1 MKVFFLQFLFSLF
14 LCSLSMGYEY
24 KKEITALGDKDYPP
38 HEFIDSSGKPSGFT
52 TDLLKAVA
60 GEMGFKVKI
69 ALCDWK
75 DARDALENGKCDI
88 VSMCYSAD
96 RAKYLDFS
104 VPHSHL
110 LGAIFVKTPSNIK
123 SIKDIRNKRVLVQE
137 KNILHD
143 YMLKNNFSKIT
154 AVTSDEKAIIMLSK
168 GDYDCALVFRSNALY
183 MIKKLR
189 INNVKEL
196 EKQYYKEPFIPV
208 DYCFAVKHENAPLLS
223 TLNEG
228 LRIIK
233 VKGIYKKIYDK
244 WFGILEPEPFP
255 FRKFIKYSLLVIS
268 PFLLVILFSFAWVKT
283 LNKKVAQKTAE
294 LQEEIAERKKIENA
308 LRASEEKH
316 RVLIENMNEA
326 VYHMSIPDGNFI
338 YLSKK
343 METVFGY
350 NLELLENNLFKKN
363 IVHPEFLDYFYVEWN
378 KLINGIVSPS
388 YTYKIIDSEGK
399 ERWIHQNNAGIYGED
414 GKTTGIIGCCE
425 NITDQVKAQEERESL
440 INKLEE
446 QNEELERFTY
456 TVSHDLKSPLTTIQ
470 GFVNLLKNESEINN
484 LKNLSHYLERISN
497 STNKMYNMLCELLE
511 FSRLGRVNNTK
522 TTFNFRELIFEV
534 IDSLSIVIANKKPN
548 FIIDQEFPDICADR
562 IRITEVM
569 VNLIE
574 NAIKFTSNNLQPEIE
589 IGNRKND
596 HETIF
601 FVRDNGIGI
610 DQKYKTKIFELF
622 SKLDPSTSGNGVG
635 LSIVKRIVE
644 LNGGRIWI
652 ESELNWGTT
661 FFFTLPTSEIKEN
674 KINH

>member
-1 MKVFFLQFLFSLF
+1 MKTVFTNILILFF
-14 LCSLSMGYEY
+14 LCSLSTGYEY
-24 KKEITALGDKDYPP
+24 KKEITAFGDKDYPP
-38 HEFIDSSGKPSGFT
+38 HEFIDSSGKPSGFNV
-52 TDLLKAVA
+52 DLLKAVA
-60 GEMGFKVKI
+60 KEMGFRVKI
-69 ALCDWK
+69 TLCDWK
-75 DARDALENGKCDI
+75 LARESLEKGKCD
-88 VSMCYSAD
+88 VLTGMYYSPERD
-96 RAKYLDFS
+96 KLVDFS
-104 VPHSHL
+104 VPHSYVS
-110 LGAIFVKTPSNIK
+110 GAVFVKNNSHIK
-123 SIKDIRNKRVLVQE
+123 SIQRIKNKKVLVQE
-137 KNILHD
+137 KDILHD
-143 YMLKNNFSKIT
+143 YAINHKFSNII
-154 AVTSDEKAIIMLSK
+154 AVDTPETSIIKLSK
-168 GDYDCALVFRSNALY
+168 GDYDCALLARAQGLY
-183 MIKKLR
+183 LINKLK
-189 INNVKEL
+189 INNIRVLDKPLFTTE
-196 EKQYYKEPFIPV
+196 
-208 DYCFAVKHENAPLLS
+208 YCFAVTDKNIRLLAR
-223 TLNEG
+223 LDEG
-228 LRIIK
+228 LRIVK
-233 VKGIYKKIYDK
+233 VKGIYRQLYDK

-294 LQEEIAERKKIENA
+294 LQEEIAERKKIEIA

-326 VYHMSIPDGNFI
+326 VYYMSIPDGNYI

-343 METVFGY
+343 IGAVFGY
-350 NLELLENNLFKKN
+350 KMENFTNKILLIKD
-363 IVHPEFLDYFYVEWN
+363 IIHPEFLDYFYVEWN
-378 KLINGIVSPS
+378 NLINGIVSPS

-414 GKTTGIIGCCE
+414 GKITGIIGCCE

-456 TVSHDLKSPLTTIQ
+456 TVSHDLKSPLTTVQ
-470 GFVNLLKNESEINN
+470 GFVNLLKNEIG
-484 LKNLSHYLERISN
+484 KNCYGNSIQYLERISN

-511 FSRLGRVNNTK
+511 FSRLGRVNNKK
-522 TTFNFRELIFEV
+522 TTFNFRDLIAEV
-534 IDSLSIVIANKKPN
+534 IDTLSIEIRDNKPN

-574 NAIKFTSNNLQPEIE
+574 NAIKFTSNNSQPEIE

-622 SKLDPSTSGNGVG
+622 SKLDPSTCGNGVG

-652 ESELNWGTT
+652 ESELNRGTT
-661 FFFTLPTSEIKEN
+661 FFFTLPASEMKEN